1 LIQAITNHTLLKD
14 LIRPPE
20 RLFPISASTNQL
32 EPNRHARLRTDT
44 LAASVVILIVA
55 TIIQR
60 SIGFGRGVLFCR
72 WLSPETLGQWE
83 MAYSFL
89 LLFAP
94 LAVLGIPGS
103 YGRYLEHYRQQGQ
116 LRTFLRRTT
125 VWTAIS
131 SIAAIAI
138 LLVFAPQ
145 FSKLVFG
152 TDGSVGSIYAIAAC
166 LAAVIVHHTLTS
178 LLTAMRLFRVVT
190 IMNFLQSILFA
201 GLTLALLTTHV
212 SVLSIVGGYGI
223 ACVVASAWAIWWV
236 APGMKGEV
244 HSTTH
249 IPHVA
254 FWTRLLRFALFVWIT
269 NLLSH
274 LFAVVDRT
282 MIIHCSGLDPA
293 VALEQVGH
301 YHSSRIVPLLLVS
314 FADLLSGLIMP
325 HLSHDWESGRRDE
338 VGRQLN
344 LAVKLSGLGM
354 HAVGVGVLLFSP
366 FMFGVILQGRYND
379 GLAVLPWTL
388 AGCVIS
394 GIYVVAQNYLWCAE
408 HPRLAAL
415 PLAIGLLVNVI
426 LNLFL
431 IPMWGLHGAVFATG
445 LSTIICLA
453 IILLLSQR
461 HGMKLD
467 TGTWL
472 TCALPITLGIG
483 TTTSAIAFA
492 AVAALAFMTNL
503 VFDHNE
509 RVLMTKLL
517 GSYYAKCKAILPRIV
532 PLRGNA

>member
-1 LIQAITNHTLLKD
+1 
-14 LIRPPE
+14 
-20 RLFPISASTNQL
+20 
-32 EPNRHARLRTDT
+32 
-44 LAASVVILIVA
+44 
-55 TIIQR
+55 
-60 SIGFGRGVLFCR
+60 
-72 WLSPETLGQWE
+72 
-83 MAYSFL
+83 
-89 LLFAP
+89 
-94 LAVLGIPGS
+94 
-103 YGRYLEHYRQQGQ
+103 
-116 LRTFLRRTT
+116 
-125 VWTAIS
+125 
-131 SIAAIAI
+131 
-138 LLVFAPQ
+138 
-145 FSKLVFG
+145 
-152 TDGSVGSIYAIAAC
+152 
-166 LAAVIVHHTLTS
+166 
-178 LLTAMRLFRVVT
+178 
-190 IMNFLQSILFA
+190 
-201 GLTLALLTTHV
+201 
-212 SVLSIVGGYGI
+212 
-223 ACVVASAWAIWWV
+223 
-236 APGMKGEV
+236 
-244 HSTTH
+244 
-249 IPHVA
+249 
-254 FWTRLLRFALFVWIT
+254 VWIT

-282 MIIHCSGLDPA
+282 MIIHCSGLDPE

-325 HLSHDWESGRRDE
+325 HLSHDWESGRREE

-426 LNLFL
+426 LNLIL
-431 IPMWGLHGAVFATG
+431 IPLWGLHGAVFATG
-445 LSTIICLA
+445 LSTILCLA

-472 TCALPITLGIG
+472 TCAMPITLAIG

-492 AVAALAFMTNL
+492 AIVVLAFATNF
-503 VFDHNE
+503 VFDREE

-517 GSYYAKCKAILPRIV
+517 GSYYAKCKAILPWLV
-532 PLRGNA
+532 PARGSA

>member
-1 LIQAITNHTLLKD
+1 
-14 LIRPPE
+14 
-20 RLFPISASTNQL
+20 
-32 EPNRHARLRTDT
+32 
-44 LAASVVILIVA
+44 VILIAA

-72 WLSPETLGQWE
+72 WLSPEMLGQWE

-103 YGRYLEHYRQQGQ
+103 YGRYLEHYRQRGQ
-116 LRTFLRRTT
+116 LHLFLRRTG
-125 VWTAIS
+125 VWTAICS
-131 SIAAIAI
+131 VTAIAI

-152 TDGSVGSIYAIAAC
+152 TDGSTSSIYAVAAC
-166 LAAVIVHHTLTS
+166 LAAVILHHTLTS
-178 LLTAMRLFRVVT
+178 LFTALRLFRVVT

-212 SVLSIVGGYGI
+212 SVLSIVGGYGFACLI
-223 ACVVASAWAIWWV
+223 ASLWAIWWV
-236 APGMKGEV
+236 WPGI
-244 HSTTH
+244 TARQDTPTH
-249 IPHVA
+249 IPHLA
-254 FWTRLLRFALFVWIT
+254 FWSRLLRFALFVWAT

-274 LFAVVDRT
+274 LFAVIDRA
-282 MIIHCSGLDPA
+282 MIIHCSGLDPDI
-293 VALEQVGH
+293 ALEQVGH

-325 HLSHDWESGRRDE
+325 HLSHDWELGHHEE
-338 VGRQLN
+338 VGRKLN
-344 LAVKLSGLGM
+344 LSVKLTGLGM
-354 HAVGVGVLLFSP
+354 HAVGVCVLLFSP

-415 PLAIGLLVNVI
+415 PLAIGLLINVI
-426 LNLFL
+426 LNLFM
-431 IPMWGLHGAVFATG
+431 IPAWGLHGAVIATG
-445 LSTIICLA
+445 IATIFCLA
-453 IILLLSQR
+453 IILLLSHK

-467 TGTWL
+467 LGTWL
-472 TCALPITLGIG
+472 ICGIPITLAWDIAPATLALIG
-483 TTTSAIAFA
+483 VLTLACFSNAVFNAYERRQMFVFIANSIAKIKTLFPRLSGPLT
-492 AVAALAFMTNL
+492 VR
-503 VFDHNE
+503 E
-509 RVLMTKLL
+509 
-517 GSYYAKCKAILPRIV
+517 GSP
-532 PLRGNA
+532 